1 MKGGIIMR
9 KNIFKGFAALV
20 IGLLSTACADR
31 LEPTFLNEN
40 TKDNTVAENTMVF
53 HASLEQPQGGTKTSL
68 GAGGAVVWTAGDQ
81 IMVFNASHPEG
92 AIFTLT
98 DGAGQVSGSF
108 SGEDIGAG
116 PYYAVYPASAAIQS
130 NDYPDPYINLMIPST
145 QNYVANSF
153 GNGAN
158 ISWATSDATDD
169 LFFRNLCGAV
179 AVTVTGS
186 ATIKKVNL
194 YSRGGDQLNGVLH
207 LTTDDGNVAFL
218 GVNHEANQCVT
229 LDCGAGV
236 ALGGEKTF
244 YITVPGGVFYGGFF
258 VELIDDDNTAMI
270 KSAAAGGVN
279 QVDYSMINQLPAFA
293 YTAKYSVAFLQETND
308 FGAYSAVNT
317 GSAIKLSANQ
327 FASQSVAGDP
337 GSRSVR
343 FQNWTDGYSFSL
355 NIILPID
362 HNQLVAV
369 DVENLLG
376 DVPVAIGAAAVNKE
390 MKVIKKFC
398 NRAWIVD
405 AATSV
410 GYVVRL
416 TD

>member
-1 MKGGIIMR
+1 MS

-31 LEPTFLNEN
+31 LEPTFLNES

-53 HASLEQPQGGTKTSL
+53 HASLEQPQGGTKTAL
-68 GAGGAVVWTAGDQ
+68 GAEGAVVWTADDE

-92 AIFTLT
+92 ATFTLT

-108 SGEDIGAG
+108 SGDDIGAG
-116 PYYAVYPASAAIQS
+116 PYYAVYPASAAIHS
-130 NDYPDPYINLMIPST
+130 NEYPNPYINLTIPST

-158 ISWATSDATDD
+158 ISWATSEATDD

-207 LTTDDGNVAFL
+207 LTTGDGNVAFL

-229 LDCGAGV
+229 LDCGEGV

-244 YITVPGGVFYGGFF
+244 YITVPGDVFEDGFF
-258 VELIDDDNTAMI
+258 VELIDVANTAMI
-270 KSAAAGGVN
+270 KSAGAGGVN
-279 QVDYSMINQLPAFA
+279 LVDYSVINQLPAFA
-293 YTAKYSVAFLQETND
+293 YTAKYSAAFLQETND
-308 FGAYSAVNT
+308 FGAYSAVT
-317 GSAIKLSANQ
+317 GSGTKLSANQ
-327 FASQSVAGDP
+327 FASQSVAGVP

-355 NIILPID
+355 NIMLPIE
-362 HNQLVAV
+362 HNQAVAV

-376 DVPVAIGAAAVNKE
+376 DVPGAIGAAAVSKE
-390 MKVIKKFC
+390 MKVIKKFG